1 MPVIKL
7 THTNI
12 WLNIVGLSDINR
24 VRVNASKNY
33 IRSSDHLWVVAP
45 VGRCVSDTTVN
56 HILFEFGERF
66 AGRLAIVCTKIDD
79 RMRYAQFMQEYP
91 SAAKEMEQI
100 ERAYKQA
107 KTNFSEAKARA
118 RGVTKHSTIQERN
131 GEVERCRERYEKALN
146 LRLEFM
152 TQTRNEMVKRQLH
165 RDKSEYLQQGEK
177 GRVYFV
183 SNEHYLWLKGFKDPV
198 NATLEQLSAEMT
210 GVPALRD
217 HALSIPAQDMW
228 LTFMAHIRHT
238 SVAFVKSLT
247 IWAARTRADSGD
259 KLMSIKEESLK
270 VSTKIWLVDIF
281 TDLGI
286 AHRPDYRSL
295 S

>member
-1 MPVIKL
+1 ML
-7 THTNI
+7 THI
-12 WLNIVGLSDINR
+12 EILLNIVGLSDINR

-33 IRSSDHLWVVAP
+33 IRSSDHLWIVAP

-56 HILFEFGERF
+56 CILFEFGERF

-79 RMRYAQFMQEYP
+79 RMRYSQFIQEYP
-91 SAAKEMEQI
+91 SAAKEMENI
-100 ERAYKQA
+100 EGAYKQA

-118 RGVTKHSTIQERN
+118 RGVTRQSTIRERN
-131 GEVERCRERYEKALN
+131 AEVERCRQIYDKALN
-146 LRLEFM
+146 FRLQFM
-152 TQTRNEMVKRQLH
+152 TQTRNETVEKQLY
-165 RDKSEYLQQGEK
+165 RDKPEYLEQGEK

-183 SNEHYLWLKGFKDPV
+183 SNEHYSWLKGCKEAV
-198 NATLEQLSAEMT
+198 NDTLEQLSAEMT
-210 GVPALRD
+210 GVPALRN

-259 KLMSIKEESLK
+259 KLMSIKEKSMEASTQNSLDD
-270 VSTKIWLVDIF
+270 TF
-281 TDLGI
+281 ADLRI
-286 AHRPDYRSL
+286 AHRPGHQSL
-295 S
+295 SQRY